1 VPPRTTQNIVLVAAI
16 ISWEKILAGDPN
28 ESQIIYDTPLN
39 QWANEF
45 ILTVPEIDQLMA
57 KIQALPKREIG

>member
-1 VPPRTTQNIVLVAAI
+1 M
-16 ISWEKILAGDPN
+16 AGDPN